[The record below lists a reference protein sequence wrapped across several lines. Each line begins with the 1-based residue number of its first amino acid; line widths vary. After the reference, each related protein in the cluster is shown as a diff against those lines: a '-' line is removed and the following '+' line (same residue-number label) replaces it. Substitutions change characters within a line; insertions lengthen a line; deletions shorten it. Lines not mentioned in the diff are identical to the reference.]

1 MRFSTNRRDGDYSVR
16 LTAVIMTICAVA
28 AALLIAP
35 APASA
40 ATNDI
45 CAGFPL
51 KNRVNALGG
60 RNAISEGSQAN
71 SVADLQTLFIKYE
84 DDLRQILV
92 DNGLADAAEPLF
104 GAVASGEGISEGT
117 LTPGDS
123 FQWMAWRKRG
133 KPASTNP
140 TCMAGDRSY
149 DSFEIEVPTDS
160 GQNITTH
167 SFTVP
172 KICLNLAYNGSDT
185 TAKPAVAAV
194 PVPIPVA
201 APNCAIT
208 VDPASAQVNMPVE
221 VAVSGSWEG
230 GDIAVE
236 VLDGT
241 GAQVMT
247 VAPPYPNTVTL
258 SEPGTYTLR
267 GTATNSAGASAICET
282 QVVVDSVARWT
293 LRPFLAYLHPS
304 SDAFIETST
313 QDGVHRSSHDSFDDG
328 VGGGVSAEYHFSDRL
343 GLEVALILANLDSE
357 YMLDIDDL
365 WETAEDNVSFTSVT
379 VGPNFHL
386 TPDKRADF
394 YVGAFIGVVDLGSVS
409 YSALGETQSRSFDDD
424 FVIGAQIGID
434 VPFRQASPWDFHAGL
449 LYMDLTAEDTLSNA
463 KIDVDPLIFTLGIA
477 RHF

>member
-1 MRFSTNRRDGDYSVR
+1 MRFSINRRDGDYSVR

-35 APASA
+35 APAVA
-40 ATNDI
+40 AANDV

-51 KNRVNALGG
+51 KNRINALGG
-60 RNAISEGSQAN
+60 RNSLSEGSQAN
-71 SVADLQTLFIKYE
+71 SVAELQTLFIKYE
-84 DDLRQILV
+84 DDLHQILV
-92 DNGLADAAEPLF
+92 ESGMADAAEPLF
-104 GAVASGEGISEGT
+104 NAVASGEGISEGT
-117 LTPGDS
+117 VTQGAS

-133 KPASTNP
+133 KPATTSP
-140 TCMAGDRSY
+140 TCIAGDRSY

-172 KICLNLAYNGSDT
+172 KICLNLAYNGS
-185 TAKPAVAAV
+185 AVAADLLIA
-194 PVPIPVA
+194 PAPAPTPVA

-221 VAVSGSWEG
+221 VTASGSWEG

-304 SDAFIETST
+304 SDAFVETST
-313 QDGVHRSSHDSFDDG
+313 QDGVPRSSHDTFDDG
-328 VGGGVSAEYHFSDRL
+328 FGAGISAEYHFSDQL
-343 GLEVALILANLDSE
+343 GLEAALIFANLDSE
-357 YMLDIDDL
+357 YMLDIGEQ
-365 WETAEDNVSFTSVT
+365 WETAEDDVSFTSLT
-379 VGPNFHL
+379 IGPNFHL
-386 TPDKRADF
+386 TPDKRADL
-394 YVGAFIGVVDLGSVS
+394 YIGAFVGVVDLGSVS

-434 VPFRQASPWDFHAGL
+434 VPFSQASLWDFHAGL